1 MSVMPE
7 RRNLKFNLP
16 RDRALDWQQEGRHI
30 TLFFNTLSI
39 FFPVGERFFIDSL
52 RNYRDE
58 LKDPELVEAV
68 RQFIGQEAMHG
79 REHEEYND
87 ALLAAGLNV
96 DKHEAQVTWLL
107 DQVQKYFPK
116 STQLAVTSGLEHMTA
131 LMGDYLLS
139 RCFQMIG
146 QSTTRENALGL
157 AAATGHLVR
166 SELDQL
172 DQRDTPRLSRR
183 AYLRRIAGKTAILFA
198 LSLTTGAHE
207 AGAKRRVVGV
217 LARAGYAM
225 GMAFQIIDD
234 VLDFTAD
241 ESRLGKPI
249 GTDLRIGLYTLPVIE
264 AVGREPALVAALA
277 DEIDVTAMI
286 ARVRQAGGIHAARN
300 VAAAY
305 TARAQSAIDLLPAQP
320 VRAGLSMLVRSLL
333 ARDH

>member
-1 MSVMPE
+1 MLRPGCVIIGSWAGSPRANDRIIEIAAAVESLHLATLIHDDVIDESPM
-7 RRNLKFNLP
+7 RRGHPSLHTIY
-16 RDRALDWQQEGRHI
+16 GR
-30 TLFFNTLSI
+30 
-39 FFPVGERFFIDSL
+39 R
-52 RNYRDE
+52 
-58 LKDPELVEAV
+58 EAV
-68 RQFIGQEAMHG
+68 
-79 REHEEYND
+79 
-87 ALLAAGLNV
+87 
-96 DKHEAQVTWLL
+96 
-107 DQVQKYFPK
+107 
-116 STQLAVTSGLEHMTA
+116 

-146 QSTTRENALGL
+146 QGTSRENALGL

-183 AYLRRIAGKTAILFA
+183 AYLRRIAGKTAVLFA

-207 AGAKRRVVGV
+207 AGAKRRVVA
-217 LARAGYAM
+217 LLSRAGYAM

-249 GTDLRIGLYTLPVIE
+249 GADLRIGLYTLPVIE
-264 AVGREPALVAALA
+264 AVRREPALVAALA
-277 DEIDVTAMI
+277 DETDVTAMI
-286 ARVRQAGGIHAARN
+286 ARVRQAGGIHAARS

-305 TARAQSAIDLLPAQP
+305 TARAQSAIDLLPAQS